1 MCLYELEMG
10 KSKKIFT
17 TVANC
22 ILSRKVRNFNDMV
35 VGRNNA
41 KLQKFSS

>member
-1 MCLYELEMG
+1 MCTNSKWEIL
-10 KSKKIFT
+10 KKIFT

-22 ILSRKVRNFNDMV
+22 ILSVKVRNFNDMV